1 MKDHYEELIEST
13 QPLGKMDLEVK
24 ETTLFLVFL
33 EHFLLLQQFKNTF
46 RLAFPERPEEKL
58 LLLTEKVA
66 NVDKTDGKIRKY
78 ALLGLA

>member
-13 QPLGKMDLEVK
+13 QPLGKMDLEVR
-24 ETTLFLVFL
+24 EITQFLFVCNIF
-33 EHFLLLQQFKNTF
+33 FVLQQFKTTF
-46 RLAFPERPEEKL
+46 RLAFPSRPEEKL

-78 ALLGLA
+78 S